1 LTRVVLG
8 YVAQAFLIMFNRSF
22 STESLTKG
30 PFLCDQAAQRKL
42 FKTLDCD
49 LTGKKAIRFRR
60 RRI

>member
-30 PFLCDQAAQRKL
+30 FFLRDQAQRKP
-42 FKTLDCD
+42 FKNVGLRPDRKE
-49 LTGKKAIRFRR
+49 GNKI
-60 RRI
+60 

>member
-42 FKTLDCD
+42 FKTLVRPDRKE
-49 LTGKKAIRFRR
+49 GNKI
-60 RRI
+60 